1 MKKNKIWKRA
11 GAVILCTALLFGTLP
26 TGVMAEETVGHDTNE
41 EELLSEE
48 VVSEDEPAEE
58 ILPEEVLSEEEVNP
72 DTAEMES
79 EDSESTGETGE
90 SESDS
95 QYHFTEG
102 DVASIL
108 TWKEQYFSEGY
119 EQLLEQDEFWWDG
132 LYDYERDLA
141 EFLVSIAPD
150 VSEQVYLGQDLE
162 QCLEILDTGVSA
174 DEFFCGTVFEGLERE
189 DLEALQEAGYSLDEL
204 AEVAEQMVTGQLAT
218 VHSGDEEI
226 ENDVATWEKASAV
239 SQEDTLEECLAK
251 LVVSYTGYNGTG
263 HGKIFKLTLG
273 GQPAF
278 CLQPGKSARTGYVYK
293 AGEGEYEIR
302 NDGLGNLIAQVSVGA
317 ENYVSIQ
324 ISIWLYQSSTTLS
337 MEQVVARTVAMLNI
351 SSPEAADKMAS
362 NVWNYYQ
369 QAGNGSQTYY
379 IYHSDN
385 SNAQITGLKDQ
396 PELFKGKNPVEMP
409 SESEVV
415 LKINKTD
422 WQTEVGLEGCMVDIF
437 ENGAWI
443 GVVTTD
449 EDGEASFTVKKS
461 KEEFEKNTYTYSIRE
476 HTAPNGYVWEER
488 TDSRTGKGGD
498 TLEFPITNER
508 TLGAVELVKY
518 DTEAEDGIHQGDAI
532 LDGAVYGI
540 YAAENIEHQDGVTGI
555 IYGKDELVAQAVI
568 GKSPKRNS
576 AGYILN
582 TDGSRHIENK
592 WGTIAYEDTPGR
604 TLFGDLELGTY
615 YIKEIRPS
623 EGYMFDEAV
632 YDVTISYKDQMIKIE
647 KRDETASE
655 AQNELTVDDESTSHT
670 VHSGDYVVKQGIEFI
685 KTSDNTYQTELEVME
700 GAGFSAYL
708 ISDLSGVKNGSIQP
722 KTGTWSEADI
732 MTFYDY
738 DFIGEPTA
746 TVYKRT
752 GHEEWT
758 NGDKRWLEKV
768 EGLNKYRV
776 KEMFT
781 DKNGRIITPE
791 LPYGTYVFVE
801 TTTPEHHVATKPF
814 LAFITKDGGVVYT
827 DATKQKI
834 EKIYTVEEGIRYGD
848 HAGAKAREG
857 RELQKQRIINNTIT
871 KSFLRLVKADEEFIK
886 QPGEYIKAEEVVRG
900 TVLKEGSS
908 YRLRCLTMELSEESL
923 IALNWKYDKDG
934 WMSYYDPNAKEM
946 TGTADKPFCPVF
958 LKKGGRILDCY
969 ITLPQEVPIGTYE
982 LTELTAPSGYVV
994 NGSEQTVTDIS
1005 EGRENGY
1012 KITETPQRK
1021 LTFTINNGSV
1031 YPDGQMGENK
1041 YAVCDQYGNLT
1052 VTVLQKNQEQK
1063 GILRLYKHGEQLA
1076 GTRSVEEA
1084 NGMTG
1089 LEFVYQDA
1097 PVEGAS
1103 FQIIAAENIYTQEV
1117 TQDLFLLYQADMKE
1131 YLIHKKGDV
1140 VTTIHTD
1147 RYGWAYATNL
1157 YIGKYK
1163 IMETIAGDGFVL
1175 NQEVKEF
1182 EITPQEQTINFDIQ
1196 SVQYKNE
1203 RQRLQ
1208 IEVQKKDKENE
1219 MPLYGAVFGLY
1230 VTEDIYTNIVYDA
1243 VSGKWIIRDVPVVT
1257 VSAGTFIKACV
1268 TGTDGKGIFAGEL
1281 PLGKYEI
1288 KELTPP
1294 TGYLPTEE
1302 TVLVDASYEGP
1313 HGGQF
1318 VQIQRHVGIFHN
1330 ERSDKPTPVPET
1342 PKPGGSRRTHR
1353 EEAVPVV
1360 PQPAPVE
1367 SPTTGDSAPLLLL
1380 GVAGVLAL
1388 LGIGMI
1394 GIVESR
1400 RRRTK

>member
-11 GAVILCTALLFGTLP
+11 GAVILSTALLFGTLP
-26 TGVMAEETVGHDTNE
+26 TGVMAEETVGQDTNE
-41 EELLSEE
+41 EELRSKE

-58 ILPEEVLSEEEVNP
+58 ILPEEVSSEEDAAEMNY
-72 DTAEMES
+72 DTAEAES
-79 EDSESTGETGE
+79 EVGESTGETDE
-90 SESDS
+90 SETDL

-119 EQLLEQDEFWWDG
+119 EQLLSQDESWWDG
-132 LYDYERDLA
+132 LYDYERDLV

-150 VSEQVYLGQDLE
+150 ISEQVYLGQDLE

-174 DEFFCGTVFEGLERE
+174 DEFFCGTVFEGLEKE
-189 DLEALQEAGYSLDEL
+189 DLQALQQEGGSLEALAETSEEA
-204 AEVAEQMVTGQLAT
+204 
-218 VHSGDEEI
+218 
-226 ENDVATWEKASAV
+226 
-239 SQEDTLEECLAK
+239 LAK
-251 LVVSYTGYNGTG
+251 LIVSYTGYNGTG

-302 NDGLGNLIAQVSVGA
+302 NDGLGNLIAQVSVGT

-449 EDGEASFTVKKS
+449 EDGEATFTVKKS

-592 WGTIAYEDTPGR
+592 WGTIVYEDTPGR

-670 VHSGDYVVKQGIEFI
+670 IYSGDYVVKQGIEFI

-738 DFIGEPTA
+738 DFTKEPTA
-746 TVYKRT
+746 MVYKRT

-768 EGLNKYRV
+768 DGLNKYRV

-801 TTTPEHHVATKPF
+801 TTTPEHHVAAKPF

-900 TVLKEGSS
+900 TVLKEGAS

-994 NGSEQTVTDIS
+994 NGSEQAVTDIS

-1052 VTVLQKNQEQK
+1052 V
-1063 GILRLYKHGEQLA
+1063 
-1076 GTRSVEEA
+1076 TRSVEEA

-1140 VTTIHTD
+1140 VTTINTD

-1257 VSAGTFIKACV
+1257 VPAGTFIKACV

-1367 SPTTGDSAPLLLL
+1367 SPTTGDSAPLFLL
-1380 GVAGVLAL
+1380 GFAGILAL
-1388 LGIGMI
+1388 LGLGMI
-1394 GIVESR
+1394 GSVER
-1400 RRRTK
+1400 RRRRVK

>member
-1 MKKNKIWKRA
+1 MKKKKIWKRA
-11 GAVILCTALLFGTLP
+11 GAVILSTALLFGTLP

-58 ILPEEVLSEEEVNP
+58 ILPEEVSSEEEVDP
-72 DTAEMES
+72 DTAEAES
-79 EDSESTGETGE
+79 EVSESTGETGE
-90 SESDS
+90 SESGS

-102 DVASIL
+102 DVESIL

-119 EQLLEQDEFWWDG
+119 EQLLAQDESWWDG

-141 EFLVSIAPD
+141 EFLVSIAPE

-174 DEFFCGTVFEGLERE
+174 NEFFLGTVFEGLEKE
-189 DLEALQEAGYSLDEL
+189 DLQILQQEGCSLEAL
-204 AEVAEQMVTGQLAT
+204 AETAEQMLAENSRAAESSITENEIDTQEET
-218 VHSGDEEI
+218 VEE
-226 ENDVATWEKASAV
+226 A
-239 SQEDTLEECLAK
+239 LAK
-251 LVVSYTGYNGTG
+251 LIVSYTGYNGTG

-385 SNAQITGLKDQ
+385 PNAQITGLKDQ

-449 EDGEASFTVKKS
+449 EDGEATFTVKKS

-476 HTAPNGYVWEER
+476 HTAPDGYVWEEHD
-488 TDSRTGKGGD
+488 DSKTGKAGAM
-498 TLEFPITNER
+498 LEFSITNER

-518 DTEAEDGIHQGDAI
+518 DTEAEAGIHQGDAI

-540 YAAENIEHQDGVTGI
+540 YAAENIEHQDGVTGTI
-555 IYGKDELVAQAVI
+555 FGKDELVAQAVI

-592 WGTIAYEDTPGR
+592 WGIIAYEDTPGR
-604 TLFGDLELGTY
+604 TLFGDLELGKY

-647 KRDETASE
+647 KRDETASD
-655 AQNELTVDDESTSHT
+655 ARNELTVDDESTSRT
-670 VHSGDYVVKQGIEFI
+670 VYSGDYVVKQGIEFI

-722 KTGTWSEADI
+722 KTGTWTEADI

-738 DFIGEPTA
+738 DFTKESTA

-781 DKNGRIITPE
+781 DKNGRIIAPE

-801 TTTPEHHVATKPF
+801 TTTPEHHVAAKPF
-814 LAFITKDGGVVYT
+814 LVFITKDGGVVYT

-834 EKIYTVEEGIRYGD
+834 EKVYTTEEGIRYGD
-848 HAGAKAREG
+848 HVAAKAREG

-886 QPGEYIKAEEVVRG
+886 QPGEYIKAEEVVR
-900 TVLKEGSS
+900 
-908 YRLRCLTMELSEESL
+908 
-923 IALNWKYDKDG
+923 
-934 WMSYYDPNAKEM
+934 
-946 TGTADKPFCPVF
+946 
-958 LKKGGRILDCY
+958 
-969 ITLPQEVPIGTYE
+969 
-982 LTELTAPSGYVV
+982 
-994 NGSEQTVTDIS
+994 
-1005 EGRENGY
+1005 
-1012 KITETPQRK
+1012 
-1021 LTFTINNGSV
+1021 
-1031 YPDGQMGENK
+1031 
-1041 YAVCDQYGNLT
+1041 
-1052 VTVLQKNQEQK
+1052 
-1063 GILRLYKHGEQLA
+1063 
-1076 GTRSVEEA
+1076 
-1084 NGMTG
+1084 
-1089 LEFVYQDA
+1089 
-1097 PVEGAS
+1097 
-1103 FQIIAAENIYTQEV
+1103 
-1117 TQDLFLLYQADMKE
+1117 
-1131 YLIHKKGDV
+1131 
-1140 VTTIHTD
+1140 
-1147 RYGWAYATNL
+1147 
-1157 YIGKYK
+1157 
-1163 IMETIAGDGFVL
+1163 
-1175 NQEVKEF
+1175 
-1182 EITPQEQTINFDIQ
+1182 
-1196 SVQYKNE
+1196 
-1203 RQRLQ
+1203 
-1208 IEVQKKDKENE
+1208 
-1219 MPLYGAVFGLY
+1219 
-1230 VTEDIYTNIVYDA
+1230 
-1243 VSGKWIIRDVPVVT
+1243 
-1257 VSAGTFIKACV
+1257 
-1268 TGTDGKGIFAGEL
+1268 
-1281 PLGKYEI
+1281 
-1288 KELTPP
+1288 
-1294 TGYLPTEE
+1294 
-1302 TVLVDASYEGP
+1302 
-1313 HGGQF
+1313 
-1318 VQIQRHVGIFHN
+1318 
-1330 ERSDKPTPVPET
+1330 
-1342 PKPGGSRRTHR
+1342 
-1353 EEAVPVV
+1353 
-1360 PQPAPVE
+1360 
-1367 SPTTGDSAPLLLL
+1367 
-1380 GVAGVLAL
+1380 
-1388 LGIGMI
+1388 
-1394 GIVESR
+1394 
-1400 RRRTK
+1400 

>member
-11 GAVILCTALLFGTLP
+11 GAVILSTALLFGTLP
-26 TGVMAEETVGHDTNE
+26 TGVMAEETVGQDTNE

-58 ILPEEVLSEEEVNP
+58 ILPEEVSSEEDAAEMDY
-72 DTAEMES
+72 DTAEAES
-79 EDSESTGETGE
+79 EVSESTGETDE
-90 SESDS
+90 SETDL

-119 EQLLEQDEFWWDG
+119 EQLLSQDESWWDG

-150 VSEQVYLGQDLE
+150 ISEQVYLGQDLE

-174 DEFFCGTVFEGLERE
+174 DEFFCGTVFEGLEKE
-189 DLEALQEAGYSLDEL
+189 DLQALQQEGGSLEALAETSEEA
-204 AEVAEQMVTGQLAT
+204 
-218 VHSGDEEI
+218 
-226 ENDVATWEKASAV
+226 
-239 SQEDTLEECLAK
+239 LAK
-251 LVVSYTGYNGTG
+251 LIVSYTGYNGTG

-302 NDGLGNLIAQVSVGA
+302 NDGLGNLIAQVSVGT

-449 EDGEASFTVKKS
+449 EDGEATFTVKKS

-582 TDGSRHIENK
+582 TDGTRHIENK

-647 KRDETASE
+647 KRDETA
-655 AQNELTVDDESTSHT
+655 QR
-670 VHSGDYVVKQGIEFI
+670 
-685 KTSDNTYQTELEVME
+685 
-700 GAGFSAYL
+700 
-708 ISDLSGVKNGSIQP
+708 GS
-722 KTGTWSEADI
+722 K
-732 MTFYDY
+732 M
-738 DFIGEPTA
+738 
-746 TVYKRT
+746 
-752 GHEEWT
+752 
-758 NGDKRWLEKV
+758 N
-768 EGLNKYRV
+768 
-776 KEMFT
+776 
-781 DKNGRIITPE
+781 
-791 LPYGTYVFVE
+791 
-801 TTTPEHHVATKPF
+801 
-814 LAFITKDGGVVYT
+814 
-827 DATKQKI
+827 
-834 EKIYTVEEGIRYGD
+834 
-848 HAGAKAREG
+848 
-857 RELQKQRIINNTIT
+857 
-871 KSFLRLVKADEEFIK
+871 
-886 QPGEYIKAEEVVRG
+886 
-900 TVLKEGSS
+900 
-908 YRLRCLTMELSEESL
+908 
-923 IALNWKYDKDG
+923 
-934 WMSYYDPNAKEM
+934 
-946 TGTADKPFCPVF
+946 
-958 LKKGGRILDCY
+958 
-969 ITLPQEVPIGTYE
+969 
-982 LTELTAPSGYVV
+982 
-994 NGSEQTVTDIS
+994 
-1005 EGRENGY
+1005 
-1012 KITETPQRK
+1012 
-1021 LTFTINNGSV
+1021 
-1031 YPDGQMGENK
+1031 
-1041 YAVCDQYGNLT
+1041 
-1052 VTVLQKNQEQK
+1052 
-1063 GILRLYKHGEQLA
+1063 
-1076 GTRSVEEA
+1076 
-1084 NGMTG
+1084 
-1089 LEFVYQDA
+1089 
-1097 PVEGAS
+1097 
-1103 FQIIAAENIYTQEV
+1103 
-1117 TQDLFLLYQADMKE
+1117 
-1131 YLIHKKGDV
+1131 
-1140 VTTIHTD
+1140 
-1147 RYGWAYATNL
+1147 
-1157 YIGKYK
+1157 
-1163 IMETIAGDGFVL
+1163 
-1175 NQEVKEF
+1175 
-1182 EITPQEQTINFDIQ
+1182 
-1196 SVQYKNE
+1196 
-1203 RQRLQ
+1203 
-1208 IEVQKKDKENE
+1208 
-1219 MPLYGAVFGLY
+1219 
-1230 VTEDIYTNIVYDA
+1230 
-1243 VSGKWIIRDVPVVT
+1243 
-1257 VSAGTFIKACV
+1257 
-1268 TGTDGKGIFAGEL
+1268 
-1281 PLGKYEI
+1281 
-1288 KELTPP
+1288 
-1294 TGYLPTEE
+1294 
-1302 TVLVDASYEGP
+1302 
-1313 HGGQF
+1313 
-1318 VQIQRHVGIFHN
+1318 
-1330 ERSDKPTPVPET
+1330 
-1342 PKPGGSRRTHR
+1342 
-1353 EEAVPVV
+1353 
-1360 PQPAPVE
+1360 
-1367 SPTTGDSAPLLLL
+1367 
-1380 GVAGVLAL
+1380 
-1388 LGIGMI
+1388 
-1394 GIVESR
+1394 
-1400 RRRTK
+1400 